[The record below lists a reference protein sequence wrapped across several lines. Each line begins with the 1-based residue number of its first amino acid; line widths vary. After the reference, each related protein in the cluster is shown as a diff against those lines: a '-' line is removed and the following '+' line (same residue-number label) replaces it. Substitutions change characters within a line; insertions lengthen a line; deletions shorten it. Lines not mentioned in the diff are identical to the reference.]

1 MSAEAGFEGIY
12 RSSER
17 PKRQEEV
24 LERVQA
30 GLGYKRIAAD
40 LGITRSAVEQIV
52 EKLRADGRLARE
64 QTPPER

>member
-40 LGITRSAVEQIV
+40 LDVVRQNNALAVGE
-52 EKLRADGRLARE
+52 ASGRMG
-64 QTPPER
+64 P

>member
-1 MSAEAGFEGIY
+1 LSAAGGFEGIY

-52 EKLRADGRLARE
+52 EKLRADGRLVRE